1 MKVLY
6 IDELLLVNFTAGAAF
21 LLAAGLLAGVRCRGA
36 RLAAGAAPFAFQP
49 RRCQVMVHSA
59 SPVLSSTPAS
69 QTAKPSRS

>member
-36 RLAAGAAPFAFQP
+36 RLAAGAALGA
-49 RRCQVMVHSA
+49 A
-59 SPVLSSTPAS
+59 SCLEIGRAS
-69 QTAKPSRS
+69 CRERV